1 VQKDIPRIGV
11 SKSLADYNLR
21 LHSCSK
27 EESFFPSKEISSVES
42 IMKQQPEEE
51 FVSGLT

>member
-1 VQKDIPRIGV
+1 VNQ
-11 SKSLADYNLR
+11 SLLQITIQ
-21 LHSCSK
+21 SCTVVARK
-27 EESFFPSKEISSVES
+27 NHFFPSKEISGVES